1 MARTNKAVYTPLGA
15 SNHSLGDREVNDY
28 YATEPKA
35 ADLLMDVETFSPMVW
50 KCACKELNE
59 KTDAIVKKNEV
70 LNRTYIF

>member
-35 ADLLMDVETFSPMVW
+35 ADLLAM
-50 KCACKELNE
+50 
-59 KTDAIVKKNEV
+59 DAIHSYQRNTISMMQLTRRKPPGGS
-70 LNRTYIF
+70 L